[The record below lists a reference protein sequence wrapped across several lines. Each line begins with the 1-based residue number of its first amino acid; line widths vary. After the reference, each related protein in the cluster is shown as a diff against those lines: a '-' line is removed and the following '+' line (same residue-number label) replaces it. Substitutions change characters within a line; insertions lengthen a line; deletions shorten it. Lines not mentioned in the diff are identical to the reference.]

1 MKNFHSLRKK
11 GEGVLNRKG
20 FKKLLSSLLIFIL
33 IFTLFQPAFSHAQT
47 NTNIQSSK
55 QVNSDERISQLK
67 NIINQ
72 QKELLKKDPYLD
84 SSLKMAKS
92 DGEVKVIVQLSEEP
106 VALAKGKQTVKG
118 KSFSQK
124 QASTV
129 KNKVL
134 NQQARFEKQ
143 LKAEKINYKKGFTY
157 HQAFNGMS
165 LTVNKSE
172 LQKLLKINGV
182 VSIHPDEEVH
192 ALEVKKDDTVKAAMM
207 DSNPHLKIPEIWKLG
222 YEGQGVK
229 VAVLDTGIDYNH
241 PELKDVYK
249 GGHNFII
256 HGSNYARDRAE
267 DDPYETTPEDRPDN
281 MPEFDEDGD
290 AFYTSHGTHVA
301 GIIAAQG
308 NNKYNI
314 KGVAPKVDL
323 YAYRVLGAYGSG
335 STSGIIAGIDK
346 AVEENMDIINL
357 SLGGSSNSQTAP
369 DAIAINN
376 ATLAGVTAVV
386 ATGNSGPGRSTI
398 GNPASAALAISVGNS
413 TLPEET
419 FQATLTVEAGDFRDE
434 YKASLMGWTFGKDP
448 SETLTGEYDVVA
460 VPGFGTESD
469 YEGLDVK
476 GKIALVSRG
485 EIPFVDKIAAAKN
498 HGAAGLLVHNNV
510 GEAPSGI
517 LLGNSFAFIPTFD
530 ISTKDGNAFRKAIEA
545 TANKTGKVTVS
556 GYEKGTTEG
565 DKINDSSSRGPSTPT
580 FDIKP
585 DVSAPGTNIM
595 SSVPAYGKDYPDADY
610 SEAYDRFTGTSMATP
625 QVAGIAALLLSKN
638 PDWTPFDVKV
648 AISNTAKQLDTKLY
662 DVFAQGPGRAQ
673 PLEAMNAE
681 ALAYALDTTS
691 FEEKT
696 IEYEK
701 GTVTFGKVAP
711 DPESE
716 KKITKQIE
724 VRDLVDKSSN
734 FDVSVEVTKAATG
747 EMADARVTVDKSSF
761 TLNGKETLNVTLTVP
776 AGEESPDNEM
786 LGYIHLTN
794 GTTKLILPF
803 AAAFSTAGP
812 AGLSYYQ
819 LLDNAISPNRDGK
832 YEETALQFGLLGDEE
847 LMSLEL
853 WDAQNPSGGPFGDGY
868 LGYFAFQPLPAGD
881 WKLKIDGTYFD
892 WETGEKTEI
901 PEGVYTVDYN
911 SWDLANETITF
922 LADDG
927 PLFVKTS
934 TPEIEFNKTEEIK
947 GSEYELTGSINDKF
961 IDFKSAVEE
970 AFGIP
975 YDVNEKLT
983 VTYRVTDKDGN
994 DVGSG
999 PVTLKQDGSFAISL
1013 TKLPAGENT
1022 VTLHVED
1029 IVANASDKEVKL
1041 NVEGE
1046 QKDVHITL
1054 TPSTTE
1060 PTEGPVTVKVD
1071 TDSTSPLVSMK
1082 WLQGEKTVEDFANA
1096 GNDIDLEKSEFNVTE
1111 NGTYTVYVKNSENVE
1126 AVQTITVEN
1135 IKKPAENFAI
1145 TLTPST
1151 TEPTEGPVTISVNTD
1166 SKADLVALKWL
1177 QGEKTAEDF
1186 ANAGYAI
1193 DLDKKTFDVSEN
1205 GIYTVYAKN
1214 SENAEVVQTL
1224 KIENITK
1231 PADEFTVT
1239 LTPSTVEPTEGP
1251 VTVKIETNSE
1261 ADLVSMKWLEG
1272 KKATEDFANAGNE
1285 INLEESSFSVTTNGV
1300 YTVYVKNSKGVE
1312 VVQTIEINNIVIPAV
1327 SIALT
1332 PSTTEETEEP
1342 VSIKVDADS
1351 TSALVELKWLEGK
1364 QNVDAFH
1371 NAGNPIDLEAKQF
1384 DVTENGTYTV
1394 YAKNS
1399 GGAEAVQTITIDNIK
1414 VVEKEEIVIT
1424 TPSIAN
1430 GVATIS
1436 DDDIDRVKNGGTFII
1451 ELGKADKVRVFLTA
1465 DQIKTLKEKQVSLI
1479 IRNYAVEIQIP
1490 SNNLADGEDISID
1503 VRKVDDVASADQAVS
1518 GVYDFTIYAGDKV
1531 VSDFGEPI
1539 ILVFT
1544 VDNDKVK
1551 STDKLNVYYYNE
1563 EMKKW
1568 ELIPN
1573 AVHKDGK
1580 VSVGINHFSTFA
1592 VFAKDPNK
1600 QDPVPLPTPGG
1611 QDPVPQPNP
1620 SGKEDPKGP
1629 SPKDAGDKNQ
1639 SIYDGS
1645 NQNSGKNGG
1654 ELPNTATPYNNYFI
1668 IGFVLV
1674 MIGVAAVYFQYRK
1687 KRKTMM

>member
-1 MKNFHSLRKK
+1 M
-11 GEGVLNRKG
+11 
-20 FKKLLSSLLIFIL
+20 
-33 IFTLFQPAFSHAQT
+33 
-47 NTNIQSSK
+47 
-55 QVNSDERISQLK
+55 
-67 NIINQ
+67 
-72 QKELLKKDPYLD
+72 
-84 SSLKMAKS
+84 
-92 DGEVKVIVQLSEEP
+92 
-106 VALAKGKQTVKG
+106 
-118 KSFSQK
+118 
-124 QASTV
+124 
-129 KNKVL
+129 
-134 NQQARFEKQ
+134 
-143 LKAEKINYKKGFTY
+143 
-157 HQAFNGMS
+157 
-165 LTVNKSE
+165 
-172 LQKLLKINGV
+172 
-182 VSIHPDEEVH
+182 
-192 ALEVKKDDTVKAAMM
+192 
-207 DSNPHLKIPEIWKLG
+207 
-222 YEGQGVK
+222 
-229 VAVLDTGIDYNH
+229 
-241 PELKDVYK
+241 
-249 GGHNFII
+249 
-256 HGSNYARDRAE
+256 
-267 DDPYETTPEDRPDN
+267 
-281 MPEFDEDGD
+281 
-290 AFYTSHGTHVA
+290 
-301 GIIAAQG
+301 
-308 NNKYNI
+308 
-314 KGVAPKVDL
+314 
-323 YAYRVLGAYGSG
+323 
-335 STSGIIAGIDK
+335 
-346 AVEENMDIINL
+346 
-357 SLGGSSNSQTAP
+357 
-369 DAIAINN
+369 
-376 ATLAGVTAVV
+376 
-386 ATGNSGPGRSTI
+386 
-398 GNPASAALAISVGNS
+398 
-413 TLPEET
+413 
-419 FQATLTVEAGDFRDE
+419 
-434 YKASLMGWTFGKDP
+434 
-448 SETLTGEYDVVA
+448 
-460 VPGFGTESD
+460 
-469 YEGLDVK
+469 
-476 GKIALVSRG
+476 
-485 EIPFVDKIAAAKN
+485 
-498 HGAAGLLVHNNV
+498 
-510 GEAPSGI
+510 
-517 LLGNSFAFIPTFD
+517 
-530 ISTKDGNAFRKAIEA
+530 
-545 TANKTGKVTVS
+545 
-556 GYEKGTTEG
+556 
-565 DKINDSSSRGPSTPT
+565 
-580 FDIKP
+580 
-585 DVSAPGTNIM
+585 
-595 SSVPAYGKDYPDADY
+595 
-610 SEAYDRFTGTSMATP
+610 
-625 QVAGIAALLLSKN
+625 
-638 PDWTPFDVKV
+638 
-648 AISNTAKQLDTKLY
+648 
-662 DVFAQGPGRAQ
+662 
-673 PLEAMNAE
+673 
-681 ALAYALDTTS
+681 
-691 FEEKT
+691 
-696 IEYEK
+696 
-701 GTVTFGKVAP
+701 
-711 DPESE
+711 
-716 KKITKQIE
+716 
-724 VRDLVDKSSN
+724 
-734 FDVSVEVTKAATG
+734 
-747 EMADARVTVDKSSF
+747 
-761 TLNGKETLNVTLTVP
+761 
-776 AGEESPDNEM
+776 
-786 LGYIHLTN
+786 
-794 GTTKLILPF
+794 
-803 AAAFSTAGP
+803 
-812 AGLSYYQ
+812 
-819 LLDNAISPNRDGK
+819 
-832 YEETALQFGLLGDEE
+832 
-847 LMSLEL
+847 
-853 WDAQNPSGGPFGDGY
+853 
-868 LGYFAFQPLPAGD
+868 
-881 WKLKIDGTYFD
+881 
-892 WETGEKTEI
+892 
-901 PEGVYTVDYN
+901 
-911 SWDLANETITF
+911 
-922 LADDG
+922 
-927 PLFVKTS
+927 KTS

-1060 PTEGPVTVKVD
+1060 PTEGPVT
-1071 TDSTSPLVSMK
+1071 
-1082 WLQGEKTVEDFANA
+1082 
-1096 GNDIDLEKSEFNVTE
+1096 
-1111 NGTYTVYVKNSENVE
+1111 
-1126 AVQTITVEN
+1126 
-1135 IKKPAENFAI
+1135 
-1145 TLTPST
+1145 
-1151 TEPTEGPVTISVNTD
+1151 ISVNTD
-1166 SKADLVALKWL
+1166 SNADLVALKWL

-1214 SENAEVVQTL
+1214 SENAEVVQTI

-1312 VVQTIEINNIVIPAV
+1312 VVQTIEINNIVVPAV

-1332 PSTTEETEEP
+1332 PSTTEETEGP

-1479 IRNYAVEIQIP
+1479 IRNNAVEIQIP

-1544 VDNDKVK
+1544 VDKDKVK

-1580 VSVGINHFSTFA
+1580 VSIGINHFSTFA

-1600 QDPVPLPTPGG
+1600 QDSVPPTNPGG

-1674 MIGVAAVYFQYRK
+1674 MIGVAAVYFQYRR